1 MRSSVINQKHL
12 SILEE
17 IKKSG
22 GKVDG
27 GEPNDSVLLIDGL
40 NTFIRV
46 FTAVPTTNEDG
57 VHIGGIVGFLR
68 SIGFAINMVRPTR
81 TIIVFDG
88 KGGSN
93 RRRKIFPEYK
103 AGRKMSLR
111 LNRTDGISLTRA
123 DEHKMMIAQLNRV
136 IEYLEL
142 LPLTITTAENIEADD
157 VIGYSAKHVFK
168 DKVTIMSTDKDFL
181 QLVDDRISVW
191 SPTKKKMYDQEKI
204 LEEYG
209 ISSTNFLLFRTMDG
223 DKSDGIP
230 GIKGAGIKTLLKLF
244 PWLESPHKFTIEDV
258 LKSAESKKKQFKLC
272 EVITNSSDQLLLNKK
287 LMDLDEI
294 NISGSSKLK
303 IQEICGNP
311 IQRLVKHIFQKKFLE
326 DKLYTALPNLDSW
339 LHTTFNRLNFM
350 AEKTHGTKT

>member
-1 MRSSVINQKHL
+1 MINQKHL

-191 SPTKKKMYDQEKI
+191 SPTKKKMYDQEKL

>member
-1 MRSSVINQKHL
+1 VINQKHL

-142 LPLTITTAENIEADD
+142 LPLTITTAGDVEADD

>member
-1 MRSSVINQKHL
+1 MINQKHL

-303 IQEICGNP
+303 IQEIL
-311 IQRLVKHIFQKKFLE
+311 RLEIISASK
-326 DKLYTALPNLDSW
+326 
-339 LHTTFNRLNFM
+339 
-350 AEKTHGTKT
+350 